1 MSKRDKCI
9 DGIEFLKKEQKNKPQ
24 RGPTGPC
31 CNLPISPT
39 HFPIHKPLAAT
50 FYGEGSG
57 EVGVGD
63 IFDFPLDGPNDPIE
77 RLGPGDPNT
86 FVLPFAGFYK
96 VQWQIPINE
105 PSAAQFALG
114 GHVQSTLT
122 AQTVEDGAFV
132 PVAGGVV
139 GKGVPVSQVV
149 GETIVVATRNN
160 YPIRIENTSNIP
172 VSYYAGIPEHPNQRT
187 INIASIVPQRIDAHG
202 YLINNVPETVGPGT
216 DVTFSN
222 RSADPTGLNGG
233 IEILASGEPAGVNT
247 GVTPASS
254 PYVGLV
260 ILKAGLYVV
269 EWRVVYAAS
278 VVTPVFYPYVNG
290 VRIDNTGHPGP
301 SGNIDSGRITSPGVL
316 NVGDV
321 ITLRNESGTSIALS
335 NSEFPNA
342 YLAIYSYG
350 T

>member
-9 DGIEFLKKEQKNKPQ
+9 DGVELLKKEQKNKPQ

-31 CNLPISPT
+31 CNVPIVPT
-39 HFPIHKPLAAT
+39 HFSINKPLAAT
-50 FYGEGSG
+50 FYGIGNG

-63 IFDFPLDGPNDPIE
+63 VFDFPLDGPNDPIE

-122 AQTVEDGAFV
+122 AQTVDEGAFV

-139 GKGVPVSQVV
+139 GKGVPVSQIV

-187 INIASIVPQRIDAHG
+187 INISSIVPQRLDAVG
-202 YLINNVPETVGPGT
+202 VLANNVPETVAPNA
-216 DVTFSN
+216 DVTFSD
-222 RSADPTGLNGG
+222 RSGTTGPDPDGG
-233 IEILASGEPAGVNT
+233 IGGTLGANVGF
-247 GVTPASS
+247 TPASP
-254 PYVGLV
+254 PYTGFV
-260 ILKAGLYVV
+260 IQKSGLYVV
-269 EWRVVYAAS
+269 RWRVVYAA
-278 VVTPVFYPYVNG
+278 TITNPAAFYPYLNG
-290 VRIDNTGHPGP
+290 VRLNNIGPTGASGSSNIEGGQTTP
-301 SGNIDSGRITSPGVL
+301 STVL
-316 NVGDV
+316 NIGDV

-335 NSEFPNA
+335 SSEFPNA
-342 YLAIYSYG
+342 YMEIYSYG